1 MLCPKCG
8 RELREGEVCSCSSGL
23 PDGKAVLEGVKSAA
37 RAVKNSPFIAEILYT
52 ARGVFTAPE
61 KQVADNAERIDI
73 LWALLI
79 PIEAALNAFG
89 FTAVIRRTFF
99 AAAKAL
105 GAASESSAF
114 ANALS
119 VVGLGAFKMFGAN
132 FLWAAACIVVCIIA
146 AFLFSAVCKKKKS
159 FSEAANLMTTVLMPS
174 SALMAA
180 AGIGAFAY
188 APLGL
193 LLAAAA
199 GMSALLLGYRAS
211 EAAGGKRAF
220 WLYIISASAV
230 LAVCAAMEIG
240 LLGVLVGGAFGAPL

>member
-8 RELREGEVCSCSSGL
+8 KELREGEVCSCASGL
-23 PDGKAVLEGVKSAA
+23 PDGKAVLEGVKTAA
-37 RAVKNSPFIAEILYT
+37 RAVKNSPFMAEILYT
-52 ARGVFTAPE
+52 ARGAFTAPE
-61 KQVADNAERIDI
+61 KQVADNSERIDI

-105 GAASESSAF
+105 GTDVSDSAK
-114 ANALS
+114 ALS
-119 VVGLGAFKMFGAN
+119 GAGLGALKMFGIH
-132 FLWAAACIVVCIIA
+132 FLWAAACIIVCIIA
-146 AFLFSAVCKKKKS
+146 AMLFAAVCKKKKS
-159 FSEAANLMTTVLMPS
+159 FSEAANLMTTVLVPS

-180 AGIGAFAY
+180 AGIAALVY

-193 LLAAAA
+193 LISAAA

-211 EAAGGKRAF
+211 EAAGGKRVF
-220 WLYIISASAV
+220 WLYIIFAAAV
-230 LAVCAAMEIG
+230 PAVCTAMEAG
-240 LLGVLVGGAFGAPL
+240 LLRVLTSFGAALVK